1 MDNIQVTLPDGSVK
15 SVPAGTRPLEV
26 ACEISTRLA
35 DDAIVARVDGNL
47 WDLNRPFEGNA
58 QLQILTTKN
67 PEALEVY
74 RHSTAHL
81 LAAAVLELFPE
92 TKLGIGPPIDTGFY
106 YDFDR
111 PTAFTP
117 EDLEK
122 IEKRMWEIQAR
133 NLPYE
138 RVLTGKDEGLR
149 KYADDWMKKELIEER
164 AGEVFSQYTL

>member
-15 SVPAGTRPLEV
+15 SVPMGTAPLDI
-26 ACEISTRLA
+26 ARSLGQRLA

-58 QLQILTTKN
+58 QLQILTTRN

-106 YDFDR
+106 YDFQRDA
-111 PTAFTP
+111 PFSP

-122 IEKRMWEIQAR
+122 IEKKMWEIRRAISPTSVSTPR
-133 NLPYE
+133 KM
-138 RVLTGKDEGLR
+138 RV
-149 KYADDWMKKELIEER
+149 
-164 AGEVFSQYTL
+164 